1 MEQDGY
7 LAEQLKVRQD
17 TIAKIE
23 EVNTTLIT
31 ELEEL
36 GKRFDELSDRYAQ
49 KAVDLHDKERIASEK
64 EQLVIS
70 LEKQLDELNDQN
82 ATKQATIEGIRQH
95 SE

>member
-1 MEQDGY
+1 
-7 LAEQLKVRQD
+7 
-17 TIAKIE
+17 
-23 EVNTTLIT
+23 
-31 ELEEL
+31 
-36 GKRFDELSDRYAQ
+36 
-49 KAVDLHDKERIASEK
+49 VDLHDKERIASEK